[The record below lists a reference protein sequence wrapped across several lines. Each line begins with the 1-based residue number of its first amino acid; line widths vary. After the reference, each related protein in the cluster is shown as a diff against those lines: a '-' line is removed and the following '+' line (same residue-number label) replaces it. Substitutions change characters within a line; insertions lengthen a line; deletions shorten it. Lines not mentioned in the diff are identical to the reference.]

1 MLVSYNWLKELI
13 DFDFSITELADILTM
28 LGLEID
34 AIENY
39 GEKYKGF
46 FTAKV
51 IEKEKHPNA
60 DKLSVC
66 KVRINEEL
74 RTVVCGAQNVEAGQK
89 VILGLPGAIVPVN
102 GLKLETK
109 AVRNVVSEGMICS
122 EFELGVSDEK
132 SGIWVLPESVNEG
145 ISLADYLGMNDII
158 FEIGITP
165 NRSDCLSHI
174 GIAREISAY
183 LSYNSGKDSKI
194 KYPEINI
201 NESVSKSQD
210 PVRIEVIDITNCP
223 RYTARVIRNVRIGE
237 SPAWLKNRLTM
248 LGQRSINNVVD
259 ITNYVLL
266 ECGHPLHA
274 FDLDL
279 LKGNKIIVK
288 TAAVGEK
295 FTTLDKAERQLDG
308 EILMICDGERSVAIG
323 GVMGGLNSE
332 INENT
337 KNVLLESAY
346 FNPSSIRRTSK
357 KLAIQSESSYRFERG
372 VDIDNII
379 YASNRATQLIS
390 EICGGQPEGEV
401 IDIYPVKKAK
411 PIINLRYQ
419 RARDIIGLDLSSQT
433 IISIIKSLGFEII
446 SEEENQI
453 TVEIPNY
460 RVDISL
466 EIDLIEEIAR
476 LYNYDNLTPDFTSNI
491 DFSGKGVPE
500 KLQVNPYRDR
510 IKNFLTYSG
519 FNEMVTQN
527 IVDPESAEITGET
540 PFKISNPLGEQL
552 SMMRTS
558 LIPSFLKTIGRNNA
572 LGTYNIRFFEIG
584 KSFHRTDNMNEFIQN
599 VAEIEELLIAMSGE
613 VTPTRWD
620 EKPRLI
626 DFFDI
631 KGLFT
636 DLKNFFGLNQLELTT
651 RQEKSKLFNA
661 NHLEIIMNGK
671 GIGEIG
677 EISKAIQLKY
687 DIRYPVFLL
696 RFNLTELR
704 KAEVTENK
712 YQKVSPYPPVLRDLA
727 FIVEEN
733 LPAIKL
739 YDEIVKTG
747 GILLKSVEIFDLYK
761 GHNIA
766 EGMKSIAFSMVFNSE
781 DHTLEENEVTAVI
794 EDIIGKVEKKFG
806 AKLRSF

>member
-1 MLVSYNWLKELI
+1 MLVSYNWLKELV

-51 IEKEKHPNA
+51 LEKEKHPNA

-66 KVRINEEL
+66 KVRINEEV
-74 RTVVCGAQNVEAGQK
+74 RTIVCGAQNVEAGQK

-102 GLKLETK
+102 GLKLETR

-122 EFELGVSDEK
+122 EYELGVSDEK

-145 ISLADYLGMNDII
+145 INLADYLGMNDII
-158 FEIGITP
+158 FELGITP

-174 GIAREISAY
+174 GIAREIAAY
-183 LSYNSGKDSKI
+183 ISYNSGREIKI
-194 KYPEINI
+194 KYPEINLKDGLPTTQD
-201 NESVSKSQD
+201 SVS
-210 PVRIEVIDITNCP
+210 IEVLDIKNCP
-223 RYTARVIRNVRIGE
+223 RYTARVIRNVTIGE

-266 ECGHPLHA
+266 ECGQPLHA

-279 LKGNKIIVK
+279 LKGNKIVVK
-288 TAAVGEK
+288 AAGKGEK
-295 FTTLDKAERQLDG
+295 FTTLDKIERELDG

-337 KNVLLESAY
+337 KNVLIESAY

-357 KLAIQSESSYRFERG
+357 KLSIQSESSYRFERG

-379 YASNRATQLIS
+379 YASNRASQLIS
-390 EICGGQPEGEV
+390 EICGGNPQGDV
-401 IDIYPVKKAK
+401 IDVYPVKKAK

-419 RARDIIGLDLSSQT
+419 RVRDIIGLDLSNQT
-433 IISIIKSLGFEII
+433 IQSIIKALGFGII
-446 SEEENQI
+446 SGEEDQI
-453 TVEIPNY
+453 KVEIPNY

-476 LYNYDNLTPDFTSNI
+476 LYNYDNLAPDFTSNI
-491 DFSGKGVPE
+491 DFSGKGVTE
-500 KLQVNPYRDR
+500 KLQVNSYRAR
-510 IKNFLTYSG
+510 IKNFLSYSG
-519 FNEMVTQN
+519 FNEIVTQN
-527 IVDPESAEITGET
+527 IVDPESAEVTGET

-572 LGTYNIRFFEIG
+572 LGTYNIRFFEVG
-584 KSFHRTDNMNEFIQN
+584 KSFHRTKNEDEFIPN
-599 VAEIEELLIAMSGE
+599 VKEIEELVIAMSGE

-620 EKPRLI
+620 EKPRLV
-626 DFFDI
+626 DFYDI

-636 DLKNFFGLNQLELTT
+636 DLKDFFGLNQLTLKQSE
-651 RQEKSKLFNA
+651 EKGKMFNA
-661 NHLEIIMNGK
+661 NHLEIFINGK
-671 GIGEIG
+671 GIGEVG
-677 EISKAIQLKY
+677 EIGKEFQQKY
-687 DIRYPVFLL
+687 DIRYPVFIL
-696 RFNLTELR
+696 RLNLTDLR
-704 KAEVTENK
+704 KIEHEENK

-727 FIVEEN
+727 FIVEDN
-733 LPAIKL
+733 LPAIEL
-739 YDEIVKTG
+739 YDEIVKNG
-747 GILLKSVEIFDLYK
+747 GNLLKNVEIFDLYK
-761 GHNIA
+761 GKNIS
-766 EGMKSIAFSMVFNSE
+766 EGKKSIAFSMVFNSE

-794 EDIIGKVEKKFG
+794 EDIIRKVEKKFG